1 MKSLS
6 ILIIILIISIVGCS
20 SDKEIIEDIN
30 EEVLEI
36 SKDGISED
44 EQTIEYSE
52 EIHEENQQT
61 PEEDLLPEL
70 PVKEPLTDEESE
82 NDKTSA
88 TADEP
93 FAESEQTAP
102 TDEFLIE
109 PKQITEST
117 GESLT
122 EQEQTIP
129 YEEPEEIIPQSGEFI
144 GEDRGIGGPIK
155 VLVKM
160 KDDKITDIE
169 VLYHNE
175 TKGVGTNAIDT
186 IISSI
191 IENQTTD
198 VDTVSGATVTSKA
211 LVNAVKNAIDKKE

>member
-20 SDKEIIEDIN
+20 LDKEIDKEIK
-30 EEVLEI
+30 EEALEI
-36 SKDGISED
+36 KEDSISD
-44 EQTIEYSE
+44 DKQIIENSE
-52 EIHEENQQT
+52 EIHEENQQI
-61 PEEDLLPEL
+61 PEEEEPLPEL
-70 PVKEPLTDEESE
+70 SAKEPLYDEESE
-82 NDKTSA
+82 NDMTSA
-88 TADEP
+88 PADDP
-93 FAESEQTAP
+93 LADPEQTVP
-102 TDEFLIE
+102 T
-109 PKQITEST
+109 
-117 GESLT
+117 
-122 EQEQTIP
+122 
-129 YEEPEEIIPQSGEFI
+129 EEAEEIISQPEEYI

-169 VLYHNE
+169 VVYHNE

-211 LVNAVKNAIDKKE
+211 LLNAVKNAIDKKE

>member
-20 SDKEIIEDIN
+20 SDKEIKEDIN

-144 GEDRGIGGPIK
+144 GD
-155 VLVKM
+155 
-160 KDDKITDIE
+160 
-169 VLYHNE
+169 
-175 TKGVGTNAIDT
+175 
-186 IISSI
+186 
-191 IENQTTD
+191 
-198 VDTVSGATVTSKA
+198 
-211 LVNAVKNAIDKKE
+211 

>member
-1 MKSLS
+1 MKSLL

-20 SDKEIIEDIN
+20 LDKEIDKEIK
-30 EEVLEI
+30 EEALEI
-36 SKDGISED
+36 KEDSISDD
-44 EQTIEYSE
+44 EQIIENSE
-52 EIHEENQQT
+52 EIHEENQQI
-61 PEEDLLPEL
+61 PEEELLPEL
-70 PVKEPLTDEESE
+70 SVKEPLNDEEYE
-82 NDKTSA
+82 NDMTSA
-88 TADEP
+88 PADEP
-93 FAESEQTAP
+93 LADPEQTVP
-102 TDEFLIE
+102 F
-109 PKQITEST
+109 
-117 GESLT
+117 
-122 EQEQTIP
+122 
-129 YEEPEEIIPQSGEFI
+129 EEAEEIISQPEEYI

-211 LVNAVKNAIDKKE
+211 LLNAVKNAIDKKE

>member
-20 SDKEIIEDIN
+20 LDKEIDKEIK
-30 EEVLEI
+30 EEALEI
-36 SKDGISED
+36 KEDSISDD
-44 EQTIEYSE
+44 EQIIENSE
-52 EIHEENQQT
+52 EIHEENQQI
-61 PEEDLLPEL
+61 PEEEPLPEL
-70 PVKEPLTDEESE
+70 SAKEPLYDEESE
-82 NDKTSA
+82 NDMTSA
-88 TADEP
+88 PADEP
-93 FAESEQTAP
+93 LAELEQTVP
-102 TDEFLIE
+102 TEEPLIE
-109 PKQITEST
+109 P
-117 GESLT
+117 
-122 EQEQTIP
+122 EQTVP
-129 YEEPEEIIPQSGEFI
+129 FEEAEEIISQPEEYI

-169 VLYHNE
+169 VVYHNE

-211 LVNAVKNAIDKKE
+211 LLNAVKNAIDKKE

>member
-1 MKSLS
+1 MKSLL

-20 SDKEIIEDIN
+20 LDKEIDKEIK
-30 EEVLEI
+30 EEALEI
-36 SKDGISED
+36 KEDSISDD
-44 EQTIEYSE
+44 EQIIENSE
-52 EIHEENQQT
+52 EIHEENQQI
-61 PEEDLLPEL
+61 PEEELLPEL
-70 PVKEPLTDEESE
+70 SVKEPLNDEEYE
-82 NDKTSA
+82 NDMTSA
-88 TADEP
+88 PADEP
-93 FAESEQTAP
+93 LADPEQTVP
-102 TDEFLIE
+102 F
-109 PKQITEST
+109 
-117 GESLT
+117 
-122 EQEQTIP
+122 
-129 YEEPEEIIPQSGEFI
+129 EEAEEIISQPEEYI

-169 VLYHNE
+169 VVYHNE

-211 LVNAVKNAIDKKE
+211 LLNAVKNAIDKKE

>member
-20 SDKEIIEDIN
+20 LDKEIIEDIN

-52 EIHEENQQT
+52 EIHEENQQI
-61 PEEDLLPEL
+61 PEEEEPLPEL
-70 PVKEPLTDEESE
+70 SAKEPLYDEESE
-82 NDKTSA
+82 NDMTSA
-88 TADEP
+88 PADEP
-93 FAESEQTAP
+93 LAELEQTVP
-102 TDEFLIE
+102 TEEPLIE
-109 PKQITEST
+109 P
-117 GESLT
+117 
-122 EQEQTIP
+122 EQTVP
-129 YEEPEEIIPQSGEFI
+129 FEEAEEIISQPEEYI

-169 VLYHNE
+169 VVYHNE

-211 LVNAVKNAIDKKE
+211 LLNAVKNAIDKKE

>member
-1 MKSLS
+1 MKSLL

-20 SDKEIIEDIN
+20 LDKEIDKEIK
-30 EEVLEI
+30 EEALEI
-36 SKDGISED
+36 KEDSISDD
-44 EQTIEYSE
+44 EQIIENSE
-52 EIHEENQQT
+52 EIHEENQQI
-61 PEEDLLPEL
+61 PEEELLPEL
-70 PVKEPLTDEESE
+70 SVKEPLNDEESE
-82 NDKTSA
+82 NDMTSA
-88 TADEP
+88 PADEP
-93 FAESEQTAP
+93 LADPEQTVP
-102 TDEFLIE
+102 TEEPLIE
-109 PKQITEST
+109 P
-117 GESLT
+117 
-122 EQEQTIP
+122 EQTVP
-129 YEEPEEIIPQSGEFI
+129 FEEAEEIISQPEEYI

-169 VLYHNE
+169 VVYHNE

-211 LVNAVKNAIDKKE
+211 LLNAVKNAIDKKE

>member
-144 GEDRGIGGPIK
+144 GEDRGTGGPIK

-160 KDDKITDIE
+160 KDDKIADIE

>member
-1 MKSLS
+1 MKSLL

-20 SDKEIIEDIN
+20 LDKEIDKEIK
-30 EEVLEI
+30 EEALEI
-36 SKDGISED
+36 KEDSISDD
-44 EQTIEYSE
+44 EQIIENSE
-52 EIHEENQQT
+52 EIHEENQQI
-61 PEEDLLPEL
+61 PEEELLPEL
-70 PVKEPLTDEESE
+70 SVKEPLYDEEYE
-82 NDKTSA
+82 NDMTSA
-88 TADEP
+88 PADEP
-93 FAESEQTAP
+93 LADPEQTVP
-102 TDEFLIE
+102 TEEPLIE
-109 PKQITEST
+109 P
-117 GESLT
+117 
-122 EQEQTIP
+122 EQTVP
-129 YEEPEEIIPQSGEFI
+129 FEEAEEIISQPEEYI

-169 VLYHNE
+169 VVYHNE

-211 LVNAVKNAIDKKE
+211 LLNAVKNAIDKKE

>member
-20 SDKEIIEDIN
+20 LDKEIDKEIK
-30 EEVLEI
+30 EEALEI
-36 SKDGISED
+36 KEDSISD
-44 EQTIEYSE
+44 DKQIIENSE
-52 EIHEENQQT
+52 EIHEENQQI
-61 PEEDLLPEL
+61 PEEELLPEL
-70 PVKEPLTDEESE
+70 SVKEPLNDEEYE
-82 NDKTSA
+82 NDMTSA
-88 TADEP
+88 PADEP
-93 FAESEQTAP
+93 LAELEQTVP
-102 TDEFLIE
+102 TEEPLIE
-109 PKQITEST
+109 P
-117 GESLT
+117 
-122 EQEQTIP
+122 EQTVP
-129 YEEPEEIIPQSGEFI
+129 FEEAEEIISQPEEYI

-169 VLYHNE
+169 VVYHNE

-211 LVNAVKNAIDKKE
+211 LLNAVKNAIDKKE

>member
-20 SDKEIIEDIN
+20 LDKEIDKEIK
-30 EEVLEI
+30 EEALEI
-36 SKDGISED
+36 KEDSISDD
-44 EQTIEYSE
+44 EQIIENSE
-52 EIHEENQQT
+52 EIHEENQQI
-61 PEEDLLPEL
+61 PEEELLPEL
-70 PVKEPLTDEESE
+70 SVKEPLYDEEYE
-82 NDKTSA
+82 NDMTSA
-88 TADEP
+88 PADEP
-93 FAESEQTAP
+93 LADPEQTVP
-102 TDEFLIE
+102 TEEPLIE
-109 PKQITEST
+109 P
-117 GESLT
+117 
-122 EQEQTIP
+122 EQTVP
-129 YEEPEEIIPQSGEFI
+129 FEEAEEIISQPEEYI

-169 VLYHNE
+169 VVYHNE

-211 LVNAVKNAIDKKE
+211 LLNAVKNAIDKKE

>member
-70 PVKEPLTDEESE
+70 SVKEPLNDEESE
-82 NDKTSA
+82 NDMTSA
-88 TADEP
+88 PADEP

-160 KDDKITDIE
+160 KDDKIADIE

>member
-20 SDKEIIEDIN
+20 LDKEIDKEIK
-30 EEVLEI
+30 EEALEI
-36 SKDGISED
+36 KEDSISD
-44 EQTIEYSE
+44 DKQIIENSE
-52 EIHEENQQT
+52 EIHEENQQI
-61 PEEDLLPEL
+61 PEEEEPLPEL
-70 PVKEPLTDEESE
+70 SAKEPLYDEESE
-82 NDKTSA
+82 NDMTSA
-88 TADEP
+88 PADEP
-93 FAESEQTAP
+93 LAELEQTVP
-102 TDEFLIE
+102 T
-109 PKQITEST
+109 
-117 GESLT
+117 
-122 EQEQTIP
+122 
-129 YEEPEEIIPQSGEFI
+129 EEAEEIISQPEEYI

-169 VLYHNE
+169 VVYHNE

-211 LVNAVKNAIDKKE
+211 LLNAVKNAIDKKE

>member
-1 MKSLS
+1 MKSLL

-20 SDKEIIEDIN
+20 LDKEIDKEIK
-30 EEVLEI
+30 EEALEI
-36 SKDGISED
+36 KEDSISD
-44 EQTIEYSE
+44 DKQIIENSE
-52 EIHEENQQT
+52 EIHEENQQI
-61 PEEDLLPEL
+61 PEEEEPLPEL
-70 PVKEPLTDEESE
+70 SAKEPLYDEESE
-82 NDKTSA
+82 NDMTSA
-88 TADEP
+88 PADEP
-93 FAESEQTAP
+93 LAELEQTVP
-102 TDEFLIE
+102 TEEPLIE
-109 PKQITEST
+109 P
-117 GESLT
+117 
-122 EQEQTIP
+122 EQTVP
-129 YEEPEEIIPQSGEFI
+129 FEEAEEIISQPEEYI

-169 VLYHNE
+169 VVYHNE

-211 LVNAVKNAIDKKE
+211 LLNAVKNAIDKKE